1 MPPPQTPC
9 SASGVRTLEEVPQ
22 IFRLATYQYDLPD
35 ELIAQE
41 PSRARDQSRLLV
53 LDRNSGRV
61 EHKLFHNLPS
71 LLRPSDLLVLN
82 ETKVIPASLVAH
94 KYSGG
99 RVEILV
105 LDPAGQREWAGYA
118 KRMRGAQSVWSNPAS
133 RFAAG
138 SS

>member
-94 KYSGG
+94 KSSGG

-105 LDPAGQREWAGYA
+105 LDPAGRANGQDTLSTARCESA
-118 KRMRGAQSVWSNPAS
+118 WSNPAS